1 MSYKL
6 GVWSY
11 KLGVMSYEFFQLVG
25 VLKGCYYCIFYKI
38 VNTVLTLTA
47 VANPVS
53 GYGILNDIYNNVA
66 RNLFK
71 KCKLLGINFLAR
83 CCILY

>member
-6 GVWSY
+6 AVWSY

-25 VLKGCYYCIFYKI
+25 VLKGCYYYIFYKI

-47 VANPVS
+47 VADPVS
-53 GYGILNDIYNNVA
+53 GYGILKDNYNNVA
-66 RNLFK
+66 REVVK
-71 KCKLLGINFLAR
+71 GCE
-83 CCILY
+83 